1 MEKEFTQ
8 QPVSL
13 DSDDFEEY
21 PFLAPI
27 LWDKIK
33 YDDLVEVSL
42 NTGRR
47 NGKNIV
53 RKKVLQHLHK
63 EDKEREQ
70 FARRIE

>member
-1 MEKEFTQ
+1 MEKEYIP

-13 DSDDFEEY
+13 DSEDFEEY
-21 PFLAPI
+21 PFLAPV

-42 NTGRR
+42 NTGRQ

-53 RKKVLQHLHK
+53 LKKVLKRLHK

-70 FARRIE
+70 QARRIE

>member
-1 MEKEFTQ
+1 MAREYIQ

-21 PFLAPI
+21 PFLAPV

-42 NTGRR
+42 NTGRQ

-53 RKKVLQHLHK
+53 LKKVLEHLHK

-70 FARRIE
+70 LARRFE

>member
-8 QPVSL
+8 QPASL
-13 DSDDFEEY
+13 DSEDFEEY

-33 YDDLVEVSL
+33 YEDMEEVAL
-42 NTGRR
+42 TTGRQ

-53 RKKVLQHLHK
+53 RKKMIERLHR
-63 EDKEREQ
+63 EDKGYVDN
-70 FARRIE
+70 

>member
-1 MEKEFTQ
+1 MARESIQ

-21 PFLAPI
+21 PFLAPV

-42 NTGRR
+42 NTGRQ

-53 RKKVLQHLHK
+53 LKKVLEHLHK

-70 FARRIE
+70 LARRFE